1 LEEKQRKQTSDLCFG
16 KEVTIQ
22 KTGIDRYGRML
33 AYVYVGDLC
42 VNKQLLKIGLAWQ
55 YKKYNKDQEL
65 ADFEKDAQE
74 KMVGL
79 WSQPNPEA
87 PWNFRKKSH

>member
-1 LEEKQRKQTSDLCFG
+1 
-16 KEVTIQ
+16 VTIQ

-42 VNKQLLKIGLAWQ
+42 VNKQLLKLGLAWQ

-65 ADFEKDAQE
+65 AGFEKGAQE
-74 KMVGL
+74 KKVGL
-79 WSQPNPEA
+79 WSQPNPEE